1 MMVRK
6 KRYALLS
13 VVLFL
18 LGCFGGFIASQS
30 GDDLCVFTVTL
41 ETDRPVE
48 TQLFYDTGRDFNE
61 EESRQAVVYY
71 RGQAV
76 TLSFLLPGDMLQR
89 LRFDPARS
97 SAVMCILHAVV
108 ACGRRDPFIIPFEK
122 MIPQQGIR
130 LLRQD
135 GGRLCFETEG
145 DDPILLLDEIG
156 VRPRSWV
163 KPILYSLGGGF
174 LTLVVSF
181 SLAWLY
187 KRA

>member
-1 MMVRK
+1 MTVKK
-6 KRYALLS
+6 KRYVLLS
-13 VVLFL
+13 LVISL
-18 LGCFGGFIASQS
+18 LGCLGGFFVSQS
-30 GDDLCVFTVTL
+30 GDDLCVFTVTV

-61 EESRQAVVYY
+61 EESRQAVVYH

-76 TLSFLLPGDMLQR
+76 TLSFLLPGDKLRR

-97 SAVMCILHAVV
+97 AAAMCIRYAAVT
-108 ACGRRDPFIIPFEK
+108 CDGRDPFIIPFEK

-145 DDPILLLDEIG
+145 EDSILLLYEIG
-156 VRPRSWV
+156 VRPRRWA
-163 KPILYSLGGGF
+163 KPILYSLGGGI

>member
-1 MMVRK
+1 MRN
-6 KRYALLS
+6 KRYLLLTM
-13 VVLFL
+13 VIFL
-18 LGCFGGFIASQS
+18 LGCFGGFFVSES
-30 GDDLCVFTVTL
+30 SNDLCVFTLTV
-41 ETDRPVE
+41 ETDRPLE

-61 EESRQAVVYY
+61 EESRQAVVYH

-76 TLSFLLPGDMLQR
+76 TVSFLLPGVMLQR

-97 SAVMCILHAVV
+97 AAAMCIRHAVF
-108 ACGRRDPFIIPFEK
+108 ACDSSDPFIIPSEK

-135 GGRLCFETEG
+135 QEGLCFETEG
-145 DDPILLLDEIG
+145 EDSILLIDPIG
-156 VRPRSWV
+156 VRPRRMV
-163 KPILYSLGGGF
+163 RPILYSLGGGI